1 MRRTLQSAKERIH
14 CVAIDEAHCIEE
26 WLVFTCNKLHNCVK
40 FLDCVFFVVIP
51 LFSFIKL
58 LCVYFHG

>member
-26 WLVFTCNKLHNCVK
+26 WLVFTYNKLHNCVK
-40 FLDCVFFVVIP
+40 FLDCVFFPRLVFPAGLEITA
-51 LFSFIKL
+51 LAFI
-58 LCVYFHG
+58 